1 MEDKWAENELR
12 LLKESN
18 HNHADENDPLVSYAD
33 LIADSLAEIMEVFDR
48 QEHSGM
54 SASLM
59 SGLLSRLIARMPL
72 TPLTGAED
80 EWGDW
85 EEIGEEKMR
94 QNKRYCA
101 LFQHADGR
109 LHDNNRVIYVDSDS
123 GLCYHH
129 SVPDELMKYVEP
141 IEFPYLPANSP
152 YKIYAHD
159 TEDGKIVCE
168 CIVDPKGCRRELNVV
183 ID

>member
-18 HNHADENDPLVSYAD
+18 HNRADKNDPLVAYAD
-33 LIADSLAEIMEVFDR
+33 LIADSLAEIMEVFDK
-48 QEHSGM
+48 QGHSGM

-59 SGLLSRLIARMPL
+59 SGLLSRLIARVPL

-85 EEIGEEKMR
+85 EEIGREKMR
-94 QNKRYCA
+94 QNKRYFA
-101 LFQHADGR
+101 LFQYADGR
-109 LHDNNRVIYVDSDS
+109 LIDNNRVIYVDADS
-123 GLCYHH
+123 GVTYFHK
-129 SVPDELMKYVEP
+129 VPDELMKYVEP
-141 IEFPYLPANSP
+141 IKFPYLPANSP

-159 TEDGKIVCE
+159 TEDDKIMCE
-168 CIVDPKGCRRELNVV
+168 CLVDPKGLKRELNVV